1 MIAILGN
8 RPALKVG
15 RHQVLDYDTSWI
27 DAAILRAARAAN
39 HDDFPF
45 VDEIRGG
52 IIEYLESKCSLKML
66 TLSELFDRVRRMLR
80 QIGCESIAENLHP
93 LAPPVTVSLVHAA
106 MSAGNGFEL
115 AFYEILR
122 NELDELRD
130 LGAEEIRFTGLRE
143 SVCILRGTQKWNRT
157 CEPLLRE
164 IEQFL
169 RAWETQPAEET
180 KAA

>member
-1 MIAILGN
+1 LIAILGN
-8 RPALKVG
+8 RPALQVG

-27 DAAILRAARAAN
+27 DAAILRAARAAD
-39 HDDFPF
+39 HHDFPF
-45 VDEIRGG
+45 VEEIRGG
-52 IIEYLESKCSLKML
+52 IIEYLESKCPLKML
-66 TLSELFDRVRRMLR
+66 ALDDLFDRVRRMLR
-80 QIGCESIAENLHP
+80 QIGCERIAENLRP
-93 LAPPVTVSLVHAA
+93 VAPPVTVSLVHAA

-115 AFYEILR
+115 AFYETLR
-122 NELDELRD
+122 VELDELRK

-143 SVCILRGTQKWNRT
+143 SVCILRGTEKWNRK

-169 RAWETQPAEET
+169 RAWETLPEEET